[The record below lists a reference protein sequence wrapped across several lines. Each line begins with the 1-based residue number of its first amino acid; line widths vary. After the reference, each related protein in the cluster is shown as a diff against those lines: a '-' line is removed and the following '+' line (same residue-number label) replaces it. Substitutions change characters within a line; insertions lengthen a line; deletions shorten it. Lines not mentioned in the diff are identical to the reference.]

1 MGQPSAACKVGEH
14 DRPGEHTH
22 LVQYPQAA
30 AGDARAAL
38 AALLVGVDA
47 RRRCD
52 FLELVTAGM
61 HAGLLFFER
70 GHQARQRSPHACS
83 KWGYL
88 RLFYIRGA
96 AELLIGSG

>member
-1 MGQPSAACKVGEH
+1 MTVLASTLITWAP
-14 DRPGEHTH
+14 
-22 LVQYPQAA
+22 LQAA

-70 GHQARQRSPHACS
+70 GHQARKRCCCS
-83 KWGYL
+83 
-88 RLFYIRGA
+88 
-96 AELLIGSG
+96 SCM

>member
-1 MGQPSAACKVGEH
+1 MTVLASTLIARTC
-14 DRPGEHTH
+14 
-22 LVQYPQAA
+22 PQAA

-61 HAGLLFFER
+61 LAGLLFFER
-70 GHQARQRSPHACS
+70 GHQAR
-83 KWGYL
+83 
-88 RLFYIRGA
+88 
-96 AELLIGSG
+96 